1 MTEAELP
8 GNPFAVRHVRP
19 GAAPYLFPDGLDAAA
34 AVRRFAALGWCA
46 AVVGPHGSGKS
57 TLLASLLPAL
67 LAGGRPPWTIA
78 LHDGRRTL
86 PAGAWRALR
95 VLAPDTVVVIDGY
108 EQLGWLARMW
118 VRGLCRRRGHGLLVT
133 AHGPVG
139 LPVLLRTGVTPGVAR
154 RLIERL
160 RRGAPAPTEAE
171 LSARL
176 RRRQGNFREVLFDLY
191 DEYEQ
196 ARRQG
201 QGRDGRPSRPL

>member
-1 MTEAELP
+1 MTEAEPP
-8 GNPFAVRHVRP
+8 GNPFAVRHVQP

-34 AVRRFAALGWCA
+34 MVRRFAALGWRA
-46 AVVGPHGSGKS
+46 AVIGPHGSGKS
-57 TLLASLLPAL
+57 ALLATLLPAL
-67 LAGGRPPWTIA
+67 LAVGRPPWQIA

-86 PAGAWRALR
+86 PAAAWRALH
-95 VLAPDTVVVIDGY
+95 VLAPGAVVVIDGY
-108 EQLGWLARMW
+108 EQLGWPARMR
-118 VRGLCRRRGHGLLVT
+118 VRWLRRRRGHGLLVT

-139 LPVLLRTGVTPGVAR
+139 LPVLLRTEVTPGVAR

-160 RRGAPAPTEAE
+160 RPGSPAPMEAE

-176 RRRQGNFREVLFDLY
+176 RRRQGNFREVLFDMY

-201 QGRDGRPSRPL
+201 R